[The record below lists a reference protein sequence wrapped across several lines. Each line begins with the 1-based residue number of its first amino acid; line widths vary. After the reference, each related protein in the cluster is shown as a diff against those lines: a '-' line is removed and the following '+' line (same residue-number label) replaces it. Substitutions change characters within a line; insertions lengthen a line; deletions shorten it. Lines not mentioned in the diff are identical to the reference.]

1 MLYKYVG
8 NVDDD
13 KVIEYLDAFIE
24 KGTVYASKALE
35 FNDPAE
41 LKLIFDFNAE
51 FGVIKQ
57 RFHQARPDRTEQ
69 EFWVWYKSF
78 DENSRWGIENSMREH
93 TLTTKGIVCLTR
105 DYDNYLMWSH
115 YASSHTGFCIGFDD
129 AFSQVL
135 KIVGLRAMFSMLIH
149 IPIITITLILRK
161 TI

>member
-8 NVDDD
+8 NVDDN
-13 KVIEYLDAFIE
+13 KVIEYLDAFVE
-24 KGTVYASKALE
+24 KGTVYASRALG

-51 FGVIKQ
+51 FEVIKK

-69 EFWVWYKSF
+69 EFWAWYKSF

-105 DYDNYLMWSH
+105 DYDNYLM
-115 YASSHTGFCIGFDD
+115 
-129 AFSQVL
+129 
-135 KIVGLRAMFSMLIH
+135 
-149 IPIITITLILRK
+149 
-161 TI
+161 